1 MRFQIRPIVGA
12 ANLALGVE
20 RGVHHLGDTVAV
32 HGSEHGGEADAA
44 DAAEDDVE
52 GHVDLGVLAPELF
65 RGHVDAAAR
74 RNDDAHG
81 LVHHIDALE
90 DVDHGRVVCGGDA
103 QDVDRVHQAVHHA
116 VAALH
121 ADDYLTARGREG
133 VVADGRREG
142 VCIGVGGV
150 VAVVFGGG
158 EGVASLAEAG
168 EGDEGACGWEPL
180 AGLEQDIGSIGWLEG
195 EGQAGHG
202 EEVELEDR
210 IRSVLGLGF

>member
-20 RGVHHLGDTVAV
+20 RGVHHLGDAIAV
-32 HGSEHGGEADAA
+32 HGSEHGGESYTA

-52 GHVDLGVLAPELF
+52 GHVDLGVLAPELL

-74 RNDDAHG
+74 RDDDAHG
-81 LVHHIDALE
+81 LVHHVDAFE
-90 DVDHGRVVCGGDA
+90 DVDHGGVLGGGDA

-121 ADDYLTARGREG
+121 ADDDLATRDREG

-142 VCIGVGGV
+142 VCVGVGGV
-150 VAVVFGGG
+150 VAVVFEGG
-158 EGVASLAEAG
+158 EGVAGMAEAR

-180 AGLEQDIGSIGWLEG
+180 AGLEQDVGSVGGLEG

-202 EEVELEDR
+202 EELEPED
-210 IRSVLGLGF
+210 